1 MYVLI
6 CILLYNVHIISMHYQ
21 VVRLHGDK
29 NDTYSICQFVSLF
42 LQEIMVLL
50 SPGGFPC
57 SVLELRKY

>member
-1 MYVLI
+1 MYILSQ
-6 CILLYNVHIISMHYQ
+6 CII
-21 VVRLHGDK
+21 RLHGDK

>member
-1 MYVLI
+1 MYILSQ
-6 CILLYNVHIISMHYQ
+6 CII
-21 VVRLHGDK
+21 RPHGDK
-29 NDTYSICQFVSLF
+29 NDNNSICQFVSLF

>member
-1 MYVLI
+1 MHVLI

-21 VVRLHGDK
+21 VVRLHGGK

-50 SPGGFPC
+50 SPGGLPC
-57 SVLELRKY
+57 SVLELCKY